1 MGYLNMIRFCLNPV
15 IQRLGKD
22 EKGAMT
28 IEYIAIGILS
38 LALIAAIAKYLG
50 DGGGGDTVGSAF
62 SDTVKAI
69 MTKIQTEVGE

>member
-1 MGYLNMIRFCLNPV
+1 MSYLHMIKFYLRPAIKRVMKN
-15 IQRLGKD
+15 

-50 DGGGGDTVGSAF
+50 DSGGSTVGTAF
-62 SDTVKAI
+62 GKTVEAI
-69 MTKIQTEVGE
+69 MTKIQNEVK